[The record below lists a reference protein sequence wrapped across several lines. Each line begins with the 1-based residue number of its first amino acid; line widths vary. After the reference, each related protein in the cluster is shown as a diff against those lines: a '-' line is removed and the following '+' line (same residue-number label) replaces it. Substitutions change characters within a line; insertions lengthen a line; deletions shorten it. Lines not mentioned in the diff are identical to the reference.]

1 MERDFFLAVA
11 TPFNTLIQKFAKCV
25 GPARVLRGWC
35 GRLRGVAGRLRK
47 AGGVL
52 RKGAGVAASVREVAA
67 KFLKHPARVVLR
79 LPVVSGSMRPDVPE
93 TLQKEL
99 SNVARFE

>member
-1 MERDFFLAVA
+1 MVR
-11 TPFNTLIQKFAKCV
+11 
-25 GPARVLRGWC
+25 R
-35 GRLRGVAGRLRK
+35 RLRGVAGRLRRD
-47 AGGVL
+47 GGVL

-93 TLQKEL
+93 TLKKEL